1 MICVLA
7 RDCVIQ
13 EGAWVLR
20 QVTLVAAA
28 NIEEPGTS
36 VAASTLHNTFG
47 FDGEYES
54 KLDFSHTTDQKVAEL
69 IGLQLLLMDEVSML
83 DVDIVASVFSLALFV
98 FRPIGHH
105 PGVARISCTGEG
117 TLVHVGGDDEN
128 PRSRRSC
135 SPPRL

>member
-13 EGAWVLR
+13 KGAWVPR

-47 FDGEYES
+47 FDGEYS
-54 KLDFSHTTDQKVAEL
+54 K
-69 IGLQLLLMDEVSML
+69 
-83 DVDIVASVFSLALFV
+83 
-98 FRPIGHH
+98 
-105 PGVARISCTGEG
+105 C
-117 TLVHVGGDDEN
+117 
-128 PRSRRSC
+128 
-135 SPPRL
+135 